1 MKRIQ
6 LVLLLVTVSLFTTA
20 SPTYGET
27 YICSYISNTLMTFTR
42 KGQTFQKTDSIKI
55 KNAVPKVFRI
65 VSEDEQHIVAA
76 NNEYLRLDPPMSEV
90 IFVDKDELSLSYN
103 VIFPFGED
111 DYSRQHYGMGG
122 ELESC
127 SRID

>member
-1 MKRIQ
+1 
-6 LVLLLVTVSLFTTA
+6 
-20 SPTYGET
+20 
-27 YICSYISNTLMTFTR
+27 MTFTR
-42 KGQTFQKTDSIKI
+42 NGQTFQKTDSLKT

-65 VSEDEQHIVAA
+65 ISEDDQHIVAA
-76 NNEYLRLDPPMSEV
+76 NNEYLRFDPPMSEV

-111 DYSRQHYGMGG
+111 EYSRQYYGMGG

>member
-1 MKRIQ
+1 MKFIQ
-6 LVLLLVTVSLFTTA
+6 FVLLLVTVSLFTTA

-27 YICSYISNTLMTFTR
+27 YICSYIGNALMTFTR
-42 KGQTFQKTDSIKI
+42 NGQTFQRTDSIKI

-65 VSEDEQHIVAA
+65 ISEDEKHIVAA

-90 IFVDKDELSLSYN
+90 FFVDKDELSLSYN

-111 DYSRQHYGMGG
+111 EYSRLHYGMGG

-127 SRID
+127 SRVD

>member
-1 MKRIQ
+1 MKRIE

-27 YICSYISNTLMTFTR
+27 YICSYIGNTLMTFTR
-42 KGQTFQKTDSIKI
+42 NGQTFQKTDSIKI
-55 KNAVPKVFRI
+55 KNAVPKIFRI
-65 VSEDEQHIVAA
+65 VSEDDQHIVAA
-76 NNEYLRLDPPMSEV
+76 SNEYLRLDPPMSEV
-90 IFVDKDELSLSYN
+90 IFVDKNELSLSYN

-111 DYSRQHYGMGG
+111 EYSRQHYGMGG

-127 SRID
+127 SMVD